1 MLIFKLK
8 FLTQLFTSK
17 HTNIYSLILLLSSSK
32 LHCSLLSFCECLIL
46 CCRII
51 VIQRASFKWFVSLI
65 TFSIFWGLVGF
76 IFRLVTIDT
85 ILYITALSVLIA
97 FSIINY
103 WMRINIKEFL
113 KSYFSISFIIFFTAI
128 IIIFYLSYDLE
139 TYRGYVMLGPPEAE
153 ELSPQEYI
161 VYKCS
166 KFLIFINLK
175 ILAL

>member
-1 MLIFKLK
+1 MG
-8 FLTQLFTSK
+8 
-17 HTNIYSLILLLSSSK
+17 
-32 LHCSLLSFCECLIL
+32 ED
-46 CCRII
+46 
-51 VIQRASFKWFVSLI
+51 I

-166 KFLIFINLK
+166 KFLIFINFIFFTITFIIFSCLLQAYLFK
-175 ILAL
+175 CHSTGEKRKKLSWLIGFVCNIIILIASVYLMYVFI

>member
-1 MLIFKLK
+1 MGEDI
-8 FLTQLFTSK
+8 
-17 HTNIYSLILLLSSSK
+17 IL
-32 LHCSLLSFCECLIL
+32 
-46 CCRII
+46 
-51 VIQRASFKWFVSLI
+51 
-65 TFSIFWGLVGF
+65 SIFWGLFGF
-76 IFRLVTIDT
+76 ILAFTNIKFYLTT
-85 ILYITALSVLIA
+85 LSVLIA

-113 KSYFSISFIIFFTAI
+113 KSYFSIYFIIFFTAI

-166 KFLIFINLK
+166 KFLIFINFIFFTITFIIFSCLLQAYFFK
-175 ILAL
+175 CYSTEEKRKKLSWFIGFLCNIIILIASAYLMYIF

>member
-1 MLIFKLK
+1 MG
-8 FLTQLFTSK
+8 
-17 HTNIYSLILLLSSSK
+17 
-32 LHCSLLSFCECLIL
+32 ED
-46 CCRII
+46 
-51 VIQRASFKWFVSLI
+51 I

-103 WMRINIKEFL
+103 WMRINIKEFV
-113 KSYFSISFIIFFTAI
+113 KSYFLVYFIIFFTAI

-153 ELSPQEYI
+153 ELSPQEYKAHNYFGFLSGI
-161 VYKCS
+161 TIIFFIITFFILPCLLQAYLFKCYSTGEKRKKLSWFIGFVCNVPILISSVYV
-166 KFLIFINLK
+166 IYENL
-175 ILAL
+175 

>member
-1 MLIFKLK
+1 MG
-8 FLTQLFTSK
+8 
-17 HTNIYSLILLLSSSK
+17 
-32 LHCSLLSFCECLIL
+32 ED
-46 CCRII
+46 
-51 VIQRASFKWFVSLI
+51 I

-103 WMRINIKEFL
+103 WMRINIKEFV
-113 KSYFSISFIIFFTAI
+113 KSYFSIYFIIFFTAI

-139 TYRGYVMLGPPEAE
+139 TYRGYVMLGPPV
-153 ELSPQEYI
+153 SPQEYI

-166 KFLIFINLK
+166 KFLIFINFIFFIITFF
-175 ILAL
+175 ILPCL